1 MTGSCHRCGSC
12 CSSIPLLIKGMSPDY
27 LRYLSTRG
35 LKEDQGF
42 ILIPHECQH
51 LKFQTLHHWDPITKA
66 IIIAGPH
73 DKEKYPTE
81 ESIPDNEW
89 VDGTSTHEPMRC
101 VCDIHD
107 SPDRPACCVKYHGQK
122 IIKKMIIYRPPGCG
136 YLEDKV

>member
-27 LRYLSTRG
+27 LKYLRTRG

-42 ILIPHECQH
+42 ILIPHDCQH
-51 LKFQTLHHWDPITKA
+51 LKALHWIPNIGMKK
-66 IIIAGPH
+66 I
-73 DKEKYPTE
+73 EKDVPFT
-81 ESIPDNEW
+81 
-89 VDGTSTHEPMRC
+89 
-101 VCDIHD
+101 CDIHD